1 MLATGLTIIGRR
13 AHAGSEPFTFDGVK
27 NALRARGTRLGQWL
41 IWLTMRDFLA
51 LLAVVMVLL
60 GWTEPALAG
69 FALVMAGWLVV
80 VIATG
85 ARQGAALR

>member
-1 MLATGLTIIGRR
+1 
-13 AHAGSEPFTFDGVK
+13 
-27 NALRARGTRLGQWL
+27 
-41 IWLTMRDFLA
+41 MRDFLA